1 MKKGKLYTSYFAKL
15 KYGKGLKISIAR
27 YNPKWLSNKYI
38 DKWFQEL
45 APNRYLLDKYK
56 YKNLSWEEYEELYK
70 KDLFN
75 YNTSR
80 MQLDELKYLLDKGQD
95 VTVYCYEK
103 PSDNCHRHILANI
116 ISNLGYETEEIKFE

>member
-15 KYGKGLKISIAR
+15 KKGIGLKISIAR
-27 YNPKWLSNKYI
+27 YNPKWLSNKDI
-38 DKWFQEL
+38 DKRFQEL
-45 APNRYLLDKYK
+45 APNSKLLNEYK
-56 YKNLSWEEYEELYK
+56 YNNLSWDKYEEIYK
-70 KDLFN
+70 KELFN

-80 MQLDELKYLLDKGQD
+80 MQLDDLKALLDKGQD

-116 ISNLGYETEEIKFE
+116 MRDFGYDVEEIL